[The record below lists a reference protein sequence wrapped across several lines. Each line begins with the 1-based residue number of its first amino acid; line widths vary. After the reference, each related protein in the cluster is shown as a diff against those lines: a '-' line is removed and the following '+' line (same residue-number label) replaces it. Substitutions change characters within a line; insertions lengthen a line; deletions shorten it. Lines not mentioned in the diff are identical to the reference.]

1 MRDAKGRP
9 EGAGLAAGE
18 TERQRTPQQPD
29 PERSEG
35 TRPKVNPPN
44 LVDTESS
51 GWGWLKIRSFAGRMA
66 VVERT
71 LGLIKPDAIEAGL
84 AGRIL
89 ADIEAAGFRIVA
101 LKMLRLSPR
110 QAEAFYSV
118 HKDRP
123 FFRSL
128 IAFMTSGPV
137 IAYVLERENAV
148 EAYRQLMGAT
158 DPAKAEPGTLRARYA
173 QNIERNAVHGSDSV
187 SSAQREIAFFFPEL
201 ELVSLTTEAV
211 PV

>member
-1 MRDAKGRP
+1 
-9 EGAGLAAGE
+9 
-18 TERQRTPQQPD
+18 
-29 PERSEG
+29 
-35 TRPKVNPPN
+35 
-44 LVDTESS
+44 
-51 GWGWLKIRSFAGRMA
+51 MA

-71 LGLIKPDAIEAGL
+71 LGLIKPDAVEAGL

-89 ADIEAAGFRIVA
+89 ADIEAAGFRIIA
-101 LKMLRLSPR
+101 LKMLRLSPK
-110 QAEAFYSV
+110 QAEAFYAV

-128 IAFMTSGPV
+128 VAFMTSGP
-137 IAYVLERENAV
+137 IMAYVLERENAV

-173 QNIERNAVHGSDSV
+173 QNIERNAVHGSDSI
-187 SSAQREIAFFFPEL
+187 SSAQREIAFFFSEL